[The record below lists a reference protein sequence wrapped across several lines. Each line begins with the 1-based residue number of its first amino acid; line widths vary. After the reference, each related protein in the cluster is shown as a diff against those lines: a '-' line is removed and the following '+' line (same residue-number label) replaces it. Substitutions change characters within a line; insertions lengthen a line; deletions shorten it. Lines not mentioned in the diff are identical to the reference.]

1 MPEACANQL
10 NVRRGVWVDRDSRRR
25 VDSDGCAGGKLGQ
38 KDHRKKEQLEE
49 THAGLEAKQRTKN
62 GQREAT
68 QK

>member
-38 KDHRKKEQLEE
+38 KDHRKKEQLEKD
-49 THAGLEAKQRTKN
+49 HRKIGGK
-62 GQREAT
+62 AT
-68 QK
+68 DEKWAT